1 MSVKFSSSDPIPIED
16 KLRTTADIFSE
27 YDIYYNNPCTI
38 TGELI
43 YFCEK
48 PTLTNAKKLLAS
60 YNIPL
65 PLSTKLLNPKKAKK
79 PVKITTTEN
88 KDGGAGDTKA
98 IIKELFILDTM
109 HDLIGSNSPHIIY
122 KLFEKE
128 ITKMTNSIEIKQLF
142 LKNSYEFTKYIYDY
156 LCVKSNTIIFKS
168 QVDLKSRKIFDDIL
182 FIRLQNITK
191 LEFILD
197 NFVASLKTTAGDE
210 SEGTL
215 AFVACAFM
223 LVLFAN
229 MKRLNLL
236 DNLGDTIILYDG
248 LFLHL
253 GSASPRMDGN
263 YIQRFLSLFLR
274 SIKRI
279 TSVVSA
285 QIQDY
290 KPRVISEMKKQFHKP
305 VFFNKYLDTD
315 AQIIS
320 YPAKNVIS
328 INNNEYEI
336 LKSINSTNTISNTIV
351 FPHNKVKFYLYIKD
365 SLTTSNPNS
374 KDLWYLNFLRDS
386 YKADIAVLDNLVY
399 MTHDRLA
406 YLYYRL
412 IGGKNGI
419 LLSENYTISI

>member
-1 MSVKFSSSDPIPIED
+1 MPGKAER
-16 KLRTTADIFSE
+16 KR
-27 YDIYYNNPCTI
+27 
-38 TGELI
+38 
-43 YFCEK
+43 
-48 PTLTNAKKLLAS
+48 KKLLAS

-65 PLSTKLLNPKKAKK
+65 PLSTKLLKPKKAKK
-79 PVKITTTEN
+79 PTKITTTE
-88 KDGGAGDTKA
+88 KKEGGAGDTKA

-109 HDLIGSNSPHIIY
+109 HDLIGSNSPQIIY

-128 ITKMTNSIEIKQLF
+128 IIKMTNSIEIKQLF
-142 LKNSYEFTKYIYDY
+142 LKNSYEFTKYVYDY
-156 LCVKSNTIIFKS
+156 LCVKSNTLIFKS

-182 FIRLQNITK
+182 FMRLRSASPRLQNITK

-253 GSASPRMDGN
+253 GSASPRMDGD
-263 YIQRFLSLFLR
+263 YIKRFLILFLR
-274 SIKRI
+274 SIKRV

-290 KPRVISEMKKQFHKP
+290 KPRVIREMKKQFHKP

-315 AQIIS
+315 AHIIS

-336 LKSINSTNTISNTIV
+336 LKSSDSTNTIV
-351 FPHNKVKFYLYIKD
+351 FPHNKVKFYLYIKN
-365 SLTTSNPNS
+365 SLSTSNPNS

>member
-1 MSVKFSSSDPIPIED
+1 
-16 KLRTTADIFSE
+16 
-27 YDIYYNNPCTI
+27 
-38 TGELI
+38 
-43 YFCEK
+43 
-48 PTLTNAKKLLAS
+48 
-60 YNIPL
+60 
-65 PLSTKLLNPKKAKK
+65 
-79 PVKITTTEN
+79 
-88 KDGGAGDTKA
+88 
-98 IIKELFILDTM
+98 M
-109 HDLIGSNSPHIIY
+109 HDLIGHNSPQNMY

-128 ITKMTNSIEIKQLF
+128 IDIPIEIKQLF
-142 LKNSYEFTKYIYDY
+142 LKNSYEFTKYVYDY
-156 LCVKSNTIIFKS
+156 LCVKSNTNIFTTKM
-168 QVDLKSRKIFDDIL
+168 DLKSRKIFDDIL

-197 NFVASLKTTAGDE
+197 NFIASLKITAGDT

-248 LFLHL
+248 LFL
-253 GSASPRMDGN
+253 RMDGN
-263 YIQRFLSLFLR
+263 YIQRFLNLFLR

-285 QIQDY
+285 EIQDY
-290 KPRVISEMKKQFHKP
+290 NPRVISEMKKQFHKP
-305 VFFNKYLDTD
+305 MFFNKYLDVD
-315 AQIIS
+315 SQIIS
-320 YPAKNVIS
+320 YPRKNVVS

-336 LKSINSTNTISNTIV
+336 LKSSNSTNNISNTIV
-351 FPHNKVKFYLYIKD
+351 FPHNKVKFYIYIQN
-365 SLTTSNPNS
+365 SLSTSNPTS
-374 KDLWYLNFLRDS
+374 KDLWYLNFLRDA

>member
-1 MSVKFSSSDPIPIED
+1 MPGKAER
-16 KLRTTADIFSE
+16 KR
-27 YDIYYNNPCTI
+27 
-38 TGELI
+38 
-43 YFCEK
+43 
-48 PTLTNAKKLLAS
+48 KKVLAS

-65 PLSTKLLNPKKAKK
+65 PLSTKLLKPKKAKK
-79 PVKITTTEN
+79 PAKITTTEK
-88 KDGGAGDTKA
+88 KDGGADNTKA
-98 IIKELFILDTM
+98 VIKELFILDTM
-109 HDLIGSNSPHIIY
+109 HDLIGHNSPQNMY

-128 ITKMTNSIEIKQLF
+128 IIKMTKPIEIKQLF

-156 LCVKSNTIIFKS
+156 LCVKSNTLIFKS

-197 NFVASLKTTAGDE
+197 NFIASLKITAGDT

-215 AFVACAFM
+215 AFVACAFI

-229 MKRLNLL
+229 MKRLKLL
-236 DNLGDTIILYDG
+236 DNLGNTIILYDG

-253 GSASPRMDGN
+253 GSASPRLDGN
-263 YIQRFLSLFLR
+263 YIQRFLNLFLR

-290 KPRVISEMKKQFHKP
+290 NPIVISEMKKQFHKP
-305 VFFNKYLDTD
+305 IFFNKYLDVD
-315 AQIIS
+315 AKIIS
-320 YPAKNVIS
+320 YPTKNVVS

-336 LKSINSTNTISNTIV
+336 LKSSNSTNNISNTIV
-351 FPHNKVKFYLYIKD
+351 FPHTKVKFYIYIEN
-365 SLTTSNPNS
+365 SLSTSNPSS
-374 KDLWYLNFLRDS
+374 KDLWYLNFLRDA

-399 MTHDRLA
+399 ITHDRLA

-419 LLSENYTISI
+419 LLNENYTISI

>member
-65 PLSTKLLNPKKAKK
+65 PLSTKLLKPKKAKK
-79 PVKITTTEN
+79 PVKITTNEN

-109 HDLIGSNSPHIIY
+109 HDLIGSNSPQIIY

-128 ITKMTNSIEIKQLF
+128 IDISIEIKQLF

-156 LCVKSNTIIFKS
+156 LCVKSNTLIFKS

-197 NFVASLKTTAGDE
+197 NFVASLKTTGGDE

-248 LFLHL
+248 LFL
-253 GSASPRMDGN
+253 RMDGD
-263 YIQRFLSLFLR
+263 YIKRFLILFLR

-290 KPRVISEMKKQFHKP
+290 KPRVIREMKKQFHKP

-336 LKSINSTNTISNTIV
+336 LKSSNSTNNISNTIV
-351 FPHNKVKFYLYIKD
+351 FPHNKVKFYLYIKN

-419 LLSENYTISI
+419 LLSENYIISI